1 MTDNPNTP
9 DKDGD
14 TPIHHAALKGQTEIV
29 IILASLTDNPNGPNS
44 NGETPSSVAY
54 NAKIKKIL
62 KSFNTSKKHKARPLI
77 KPSKKRVKKF

>member
-1 MTDNPNTP
+1 MTDNPNAP
-9 DKDGD
+9 NKDGD
-14 TPIHHAALKGQTEIV
+14 TPIHFAAQEGHTEIV
-29 IILASLTDNPNGPNS
+29 KILAPLTDNPNAPNN